1 MAGQPA
7 PMASKRS
14 KGEDEGLGQVVD
26 WTEEEEKKLVRK
38 IDLVIMPLLVI
49 GFFSLQLDRG
59 NIGNALTDYFLE
71 DVGITQDQFN
81 AGQLL
86 LQLRIVLLEIPSN
99 LVLYKV
105 GPTLWIGCQIL
116 AWGFVA
122 TFQAFQKGLASYLVT
137 RVLLGV
143 CESGFI
149 PAGMYTMTRWYKKDE
164 TSKRFS
170 IYHLGNYASAAASG
184 LIAYGILHMRG
195 VCGLTGWQWLFIIE
209 GIFTVLVGRAFLTF
223 FPRNPEDPTSL
234 LGFKYF
240 SDREREIL
248 YRRVII
254 DDPSKE
260 HKHTTIK
267 KKEILDTMVV
277 ADMSVLVVQKWTIL
291 PHFIAALTAMASAT
305 TFVGYAPSLVY
316 SYGYDRLKSNALVTI
331 GVWLLLC
338 TTVAWGYLA
347 DRLGRRGPMV
357 TSGLVILWGLTLGN
371 RILAS
376 FALLTLGITFNA
388 SQLFR
393 ENDKPLHVK
402 GWTAILVVVSVGL
415 VASVFANV
423 QNFFLNRRQKR
434 IGGRTYHP

>member
-1 MAGQPA
+1 MAA
-7 PMASKRS
+7 AETIDEKRVPSFTES

-38 IDLVIMPLLVI
+38 IDLVIMSLLVI

-59 NIGNALTDYFLE
+59 NIGNALIDYFLE

-81 AGQLL
+81 A
-86 LQLRIVLLEIPSN
+86 LQLGIVLLEIPSN

-116 AWGFVA
+116 AWEFVA
-122 TFQAFQKGLASYLVT
+122 TFQAFQKGLASYLIT

-143 CESGFI
+143 CESAFI

-195 VCGLTGWQWLFIIE
+195 VCGLTGWQWLFI
-209 GIFTVLVGRAFLTF
+209 
-223 FPRNPEDPTSL
+223 
-234 LGFKYF
+234 
-240 SDREREIL
+240 
-248 YRRVII
+248 
-254 DDPSKE
+254 E

-267 KKEILDTMVV
+267 KKEILDT
-277 ADMSVLVVQKWTIL
+277 TIL
-291 PHFIAALTAMASAT
+291 PHFIAALTAMAPAT
-305 TFVGYAPSLVY
+305 IFVGYAPSLVY
-316 SYGYDRLKSNALVTI
+316 SYGYDRLKSNALITI

-338 TTVAWGYLA
+338 TTVAWGYSA

-371 RILAS
+371 RILARS
-376 FALLTLGITFNA
+376 TNRDLKFALLTLGITFNA
-388 SQLFR
+388 NWNPVNTSWAALNAKSAGER
-393 ENDKPLHVK
+393 SITIALMNDKPLHVK

-423 QNFFLNRRQKR
+423 QYFFLNRRQKS